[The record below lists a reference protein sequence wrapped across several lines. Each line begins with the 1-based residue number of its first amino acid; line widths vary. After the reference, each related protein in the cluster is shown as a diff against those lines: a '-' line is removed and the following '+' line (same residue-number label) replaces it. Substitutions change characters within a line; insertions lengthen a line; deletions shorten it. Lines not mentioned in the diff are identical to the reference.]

1 LLLSA
6 ARSGFAA
13 RSRPRRSRDLQRPPK
28 LRLPPA
34 FRNSRSD
41 ASKSQP
47 GAAPECPSTRVRC
60 KRLRPALDR
69 PSRATRRPV
78 GANSEGGFRAAFF
91 VWAEDPL
98 ALVEVPVRLFES
110 DLAP

>member
-6 ARSGFAA
+6 ARGVCREVAAPAA
-13 RSRPRRSRDLQRPPK
+13 RAISSARLNSASNASSLQEASPEPRSVV
-28 LRLPPA
+28 
-34 FRNSRSD
+34 
-41 ASKSQP
+41 
-47 GAAPECPSTRVRC
+47 G
-60 KRLRPALDR
+60 
-69 PSRATRRPV
+69 ATRRPV

-110 DLAP
+110 DIAP